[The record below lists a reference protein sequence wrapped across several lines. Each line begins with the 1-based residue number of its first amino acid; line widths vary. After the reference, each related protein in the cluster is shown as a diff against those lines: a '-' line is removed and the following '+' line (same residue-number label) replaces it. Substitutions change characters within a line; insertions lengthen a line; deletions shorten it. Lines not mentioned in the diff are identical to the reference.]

1 VETQTAGM
9 AQVASWV
16 KGVERTG
23 TRSVRI
29 EGDDPLEIYRSF
41 VAVACIT
48 RVSEGR

>member
-1 VETQTAGM
+1 M

-16 KGVERTG
+16 RGVERAG

-41 VAVACIT
+41 VAVTYIT